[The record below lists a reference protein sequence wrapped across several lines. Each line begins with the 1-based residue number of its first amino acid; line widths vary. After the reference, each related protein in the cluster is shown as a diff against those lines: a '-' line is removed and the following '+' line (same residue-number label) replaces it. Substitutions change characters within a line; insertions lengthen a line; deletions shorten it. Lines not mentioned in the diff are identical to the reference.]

1 MNIISKYIIVLGLF
15 LIIFGLFFNFF
26 YDKFSWIGK
35 LPGDII
41 INKKHVKIYFP
52 VTSMIILSIILS
64 IIINQLDR

>member
-1 MNIISKYIIVLGLF
+1 MIDRIIYK
-15 LIIFGLFFNFF
+15 IFGWLDDFCNFF

-41 INKKHVKIYFP
+41 INKKYVKIYFP